1 MRRIGTCLIIALLS
15 LIFCTGTVVGVTVI
29 VSVHEKAGNL
39 TPLPS
44 AMLYADG
51 ALVGK
56 SNSEGMIEF
65 SHPGTENVRIL
76 VQKIGFSPWDGEID
90 VNTTTLDVEMSRKDV
105 PLIIQVYDTDTMVPL
120 EGAHVSIRDTTMQ
133 NTTSTNANGIA
144 SFNVTAESVFT
155 VKVEATH
162 YHGFSSQVEVGLDQ
176 KTVQALL
183 FRDDRFSVLVQESG
197 SGTPLPG
204 ANVLVDGVDRGATDP
219 KGIVTLALPREKIY
233 TILVRAEGYEEYNE
247 KQIVGNNQA
256 FITVALKKSPYS
268 IFISVYNEEKIPV
281 ENASILINGVVK
293 GKTNTFGRVQ
303 VTDLTIGNYSLEI
316 RNPGYTTL
324 RQPVRVTAQGE
335 EISVEMIYQHVN
347 VTVRTLEEGAV
358 PVPGTKIFL
367 NGDEKGI
374 TDEGGALPVSLR
386 LEKPYVISAEKAG
399 YTVVKIEKN
408 VTSLNETGPLLIP
421 MTKSIDWLLVGIL
434 SAAGAAVCFGAV
446 ILWKRRGSGRMHG
459 RGKGL

>member
-15 LIFCTGTVVGVTVI
+15 ILFCTGAVVGVTVL
-29 VSVHEKAGNL
+29 VSVYEKAGNL

-65 SHPGTENVRIL
+65 SHPGTQNVRIL
-76 VQKIGFSPWDGEID
+76 VQKIGFSSWDGEID
-90 VNTTTLDVEMSRKDV
+90 ANATTLDVEMSRKGV
-105 PLIIQVYDTDTMVPL
+105 PLIIQVYDTDTMAPL
-120 EGAHVSIRDTTMQ
+120 EGAHVSIGDTIRE

-144 SFNVTAESVFT
+144 SFNVTAESVYS

-162 YHGFSSQVEVGLDQ
+162 YHGFSSQVEVGFDQ

-204 ANVLVDGVDRGATDP
+204 ANVLVDGVERGTTDP
-219 KGIVTLALPREKIY
+219 KGIVTLALPREKVY
-233 TILVRAEGYEEYNE
+233 SILVRAEGYEEYNE

-256 FITVALKKSPYS
+256 FITVSLRKSPYS
-268 IFISVYNEEKIPV
+268 VFFSVYNEDKIPI
-281 ENASILINGVVK
+281 EGASILLNGVVK

-316 RNPGYTTL
+316 RNPGYTTI
-324 RQPVRVTAQGE
+324 RQPLLVNAQGE
-335 EISVEMIYQHVN
+335 EISFQMMYPHVN

-367 NGDEKGI
+367 NGDEAGI
-374 TDEGGALPVSLR
+374 TDDEGTLPVSLR

-399 YTVVKIEKN
+399 YTVVQIEKN
-408 VTSLNETGPLLIP
+408 MTSFNETGPLLIP

-434 SAAGAAVCFGAV
+434 SVAGAAVCLGAG
-446 ILWKRRGSGRMHG
+446 ILWKRRGSKRMHG
-459 RGKGL
+459 RGRGL